1 MKVLFKKSDAAEP
14 FLFRFTDDEGKVIL
28 KSENYKARA
37 SAVNGINSVKK
48 NASSEKRYERKT
60 AKNGKAYFNLK
71 ATNGQVIGTSP
82 MFDNDLKRQ
91 DAIDILSSSA
101 ASAELDDQSK
111 VRSAKATPVSKTAKP
126 KSAAPKSKATTGSTK
141 SVTKASTTL
150 STKTEAAE
158 VKVVTAKDEPAAAAK
173 SSKKEL
179 EAAPEAVQKGTEES
193 SDVMMSDI
201 AEEQLES
208 TTDTIVSALNTL
220 NTQLDQARE
229 SGSVRGKE
237 IVKGLGGNSKMMKLI
252 EDLAGYMGE
261 AAGAGVTMG
270 ATPMIVMA
278 GTAKGI
284 YKKITE

>member
-1 MKVLFKKSDAAEP
+1 MKVLLKKSEAREP
-14 FLFRFTDDEGKVIL
+14 FSFRFTDDEGKVIV
-28 KSENYKARA
+28 KSENYKVRA
-37 SAVNGINSVKK
+37 SALNGIKSVKK

-71 ATNGQVIGTSP
+71 ATNGQIIGTSP

-91 DAIDILSSSA
+91 DVIDLLSSSA

-111 VRSAKATPVSKTAKP
+111 ASSEKATSVSNTVKP
-126 KSAAPKSKATTGSTK
+126 KSAAAKSKGTGTTK
-141 SVTKASTTL
+141 STIKASMTP
-150 STKTEAAE
+150 SAKTKDTE
-158 VKVVTAKDEPAAAAK
+158 VKVPTAKDEPVTVAK
-173 SSKKEL
+173 SAQKAVAVKS
-179 EAAPEAVQKGTEES
+179 EAAQKDTEES
-193 SDVMMSDI
+193 SDPMMTDL
-201 AEEQLES
+201 AQEQLEN

-220 NTQLDQARE
+220 NTQLEQARE
-229 SGSVRGKE
+229 SGSMRAKE
-237 IVKGLGGNSKMMKLI
+237 VVKGLGGEGKMMKVI